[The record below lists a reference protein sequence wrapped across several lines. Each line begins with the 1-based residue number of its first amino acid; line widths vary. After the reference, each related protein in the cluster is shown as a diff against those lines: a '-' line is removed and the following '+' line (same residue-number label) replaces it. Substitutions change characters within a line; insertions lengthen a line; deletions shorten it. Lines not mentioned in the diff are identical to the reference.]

1 MIQLPE
7 VKQGQKEEQK
17 PIELV
22 IDETR
27 NRYIQIMRENN
38 LGTAINRLILQE
50 ILTRLEREEQLIL
63 QDLRKAR

>member
-1 MIQLPE
+1 MPE
-7 VKQGQKEEQK
+7 AKQAPKEEQK

-27 NRYIQIMRENN
+27 NRYVQIMRENN
-38 LGTAINRLILQE
+38 LGAAINRLILQE